1 MEIMTQ
7 KVQRDDLKK
16 LVHKWIPDNTG
27 KDSGKPCQP
36 IHPVFIR
43 KVKILNKP
51 TFKLGKLIEF
61 HYKGNSSGKALRD
74 ETGDKVEQT
83 DGYEPRV
90 QESA

>member
-1 MEIMTQ
+1 M
-7 KVQRDDLKK
+7 
-16 LVHKWIPDNTG
+16 
-27 KDSGKPCQP
+27 DSRQHWERLRKALPTYSS
-36 IHPVFIR
+36 PVFIR

-61 HYKGNSSGKALRD
+61 HYKGNSSRKALRD